1 MNILVES
8 LKRLYKNDKIS
19 EEKIIEM
26 YKTGKLSIKNVN
38 YILDKQ
44 GKETDNE

>member
-8 LKRLYKNDKIS
+8 LKRLYENKKIS
-19 EEKIIEM
+19 EEKVLEI
-26 YKTGKLSIKNVN
+26 YKNGKLAIKDVN

-44 GKETDNE
+44 GKETENE